1 MANLFYWK
9 EEFWRLKQ
17 NNQNKADVFPTRMN
31 KKEIF
36 VICHNIRSRHNV
48 GSIFRTA
55 DAAGVSKIFLC
66 GITPAPPHPNIEKVS
81 LGAENFVAWEKR
93 KETWRVMDELKKE
106 GVEIISLE
114 QAKGAVYL
122 NDLKSV
128 KKSVALILGEE
139 VNGLPKSILK
149 RSDKIVQIPMR
160 GKKES
165 LNVSVAFGVAIYK
178 LAEILY
184 TEK

>member
-1 MANLFYWK
+1 
-9 EEFWRLKQ
+9 
-17 NNQNKADVFPTRMN
+17 MN

-81 LGAENFVAWEKR
+81 LGAEKFVEWEKC
-93 KETWRVMDELKKE
+93 KETWRVIDELKKE

-114 QAKGAVYL
+114 QAKNSISL
-122 NDLKSV
+122 NSLKSA
-128 KKSVALILGEE
+128 KKSEALILGEE
-139 VNGLPKSILK
+139 VKGLPDSILD
-149 RSDKIVQIPMR
+149 RSDKIVHIPMY

-165 LNVSVAFGVAIYK
+165 LNVATAFGIAVYK

>member
-1 MANLFYWK
+1 MPKMHKMY
-9 EEFWRLKQ
+9 
-17 NNQNKADVFPTRMN
+17 
-31 KKEIF
+31 

-81 LGAENFVAWEKR
+81 LGAENFVAWEKC
-93 KETWRVMDELKKE
+93 KETWRIIDKLKKE

-139 VNGLPKSILK
+139 VNGLPKTILD
-149 RSDKIVQIPMR
+149 RSDKIIQIPMR

-165 LNVSVAFGVAIYK
+165 LNVSVAFGIAVYK

-184 TEK
+184 TGN

>member
-1 MANLFYWK
+1 MPK
-9 EEFWRLKQ
+9 
-17 NNQNKADVFPTRMN
+17 
-31 KKEIF
+31 IF

-48 GSIFRTA
+48 GSIYRTA

-66 GITPAPPHPNIEKVS
+66 GITPTPPHPNIEKVS
-81 LGAENFVAWEKR
+81 LGAEKFVKWEKR
-93 KETWRVMDELKKE
+93 KETWRVINKLKKE
-106 GVEIISLE
+106 GAEIVSLE
-114 QAKGAVYL
+114 QTKGAVYL
-122 NDLKSV
+122 NNLKSV

-139 VNGLPKSILK
+139 VNGLPKTILK
-149 RSDKIVQIPMR
+149 RSDKIIQIPMC

>member
-1 MANLFYWK
+1 MPKIY
-9 EEFWRLKQ
+9 
-17 NNQNKADVFPTRMN
+17 
-31 KKEIF
+31 

-81 LGAENFVAWEKR
+81 LGAENFVAWEKC

-114 QAKGAVYL
+114 QAKGAVSL
-122 NDLKSV
+122 NDLKFV

-139 VNGLPKSILK
+139 VRGLPKTILD
-149 RSDKIVQIPMR
+149 RSDKIIQIPMR

-165 LNVSVAFGVAIYK
+165 LYVLVAFGIAVY
-178 LAEILY
+178 LLY
-184 TEK
+184 LN

>member
-1 MANLFYWK
+1 
-9 EEFWRLKQ
+9 
-17 NNQNKADVFPTRMN
+17 MN

-81 LGAENFVAWEKR
+81 LGAEKFVEWEKS
-93 KETWRVMDELKKE
+93 KETWRVIDKLKKE
-106 GVEIISLE
+106 GAEIISLE
-114 QAKGAVYL
+114 QVKGAVSL

-128 KKSVALILGEE
+128 KKSATLISCERSELEIKKYPCGIALILGEE
-139 VNGLPKSILK
+139 VNGLPKTILK
-149 RSDKIVQIPMR
+149 RSDKIIQIPMY

-165 LNVSVAFGVAIYK
+165 LNVSVAFGIAVYK

-184 TEK
+184 TGK